1 MFIVHWKVKIR
12 PIKLIDWLVFYGISE
27 TFQSSIIV
35 DNLMFEV
42 SLVALTSL
50 LMLAKHNM
58 KLFLYQVCG
67 TVGTTAC
74 CSFDNVAEL
83 GEVCARENVW
93 LHLDAAYAG
102 NALICP
108 EFRFLVNGI
117 QVSKHSYLM
126 HKQRSY

>member
-1 MFIVHWKVKIR
+1 MF
-12 PIKLIDWLVFYGISE
+12 YAISE

>member
-1 MFIVHWKVKIR
+1 MTGWYFTLYRQH
-12 PIKLIDWLVFYGISE
+12 FSHNG
-27 TFQSSIIV
+27 V
-35 DNLMFEV
+35 DNMMFEE

-50 LMLAKHNM
+50 LMLAKYNM
-58 KLFLYQVCG
+58 KLFLFQVCG

-117 QVSKHSYLM
+117 QVSKQSHLN
-126 HKQRSY
+126 HKQRS